1 MTIFDLLFIV
11 AFLSLVIALVVAAL
25 QAIRGRR
32 GRARAI
38 VRRIGATTATYFAVV
53 AVVSIGTPRQV
64 ISRGGAQCFDD
75 WCITAVG
82 VEHQHAGA
90 SDSLRVLLRLS
101 STARG
106 IAQGERDVRV
116 YVIDD
121 QNQQY
126 APIAEPDALPLSA
139 SIPPEGAVTP
149 SRLFVLPPDAGHPML
164 IVVHDWFPHC
174 CIIADRESLLHRR
187 TVVPL
192 Y

>member
-1 MTIFDLLFIV
+1 MTIFDLIFIV
-11 AFLSLVIALVVAAL
+11 AFLSLVIAVVMAAF

-32 GRARAI
+32 ERALTI
-38 VRRIGATTATYFAVV
+38 VRRIGATAAAYFAAV

-64 ISRGGAQCFDD
+64 IPMGVAQCFDD
-75 WCITAVG
+75 WCIAAVG
-82 VEHQHAGA
+82 VAPQHAGA
-90 SDSLRVLLRLS
+90 DDSLRVLLRLS

-106 IAQGERDVRV
+106 ITQGERDVRV

-121 QNQQY
+121 KNRQY
-126 APIAEPDALPLSA
+126 APIAEPGALPLSA
-139 SIPPEGAVTP
+139 GIPPEGVLTP
-149 SRLFVLPPDAGHPML
+149 SRLFVLPRDAGHPML

-174 CIIADRESLLHRR
+174 CIIADRESLLHRP